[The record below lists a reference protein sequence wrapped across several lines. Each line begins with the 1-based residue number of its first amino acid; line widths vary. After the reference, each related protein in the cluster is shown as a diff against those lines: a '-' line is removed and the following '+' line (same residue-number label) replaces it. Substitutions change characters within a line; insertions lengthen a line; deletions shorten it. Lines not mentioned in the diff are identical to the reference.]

1 MTCIVGFSTKGKVYI
16 GGDSAG
22 VGGWNLTVRKDQKV
36 FKNGPCIMG
45 FTSSFRM
52 GDLLHYSLTVPER
65 HSDEDVDKWMRTAF
79 IDAVRNCLKMG
90 GYATKEKEAEE
101 GGVFLVGYD
110 GRLFYSDSDYQVG
123 EALDCYDA
131 VGCGE
136 AYAKGAMAA
145 MISAGDIAP
154 ENMIRIALEIT
165 ERNCAGVRAPFNIVS
180 I

>member
-22 VGGWNLTVRKDQKV
+22 VGGLDLTVRKDQKV
-36 FKNGPCIMG
+36 FKNGSCIMG

-65 HSDEDVDKWMRTAF
+65 HSDEDVDKWMRTTF
-79 IDAVRNCLKMG
+79 INAVRDCLKTG
-90 GYATKEKEAEE
+90 GYATKEKEAEG

-110 GRLFYSDSDYQVG
+110 GRLFYIDQDYQVG

-131 VGCGE
+131 VGCGD

-145 MISAGDIAP
+145 MIRTGDIAP
-154 ENMIRIALEIT
+154 EDMIRIALEIT
-165 ERNCAGVRAPFNIVS
+165 ERNCAGVRAPFTVVTL
-180 I
+180 